1 MAYKN
6 QEDARAATKRHYESN
21 KAAYLERTR
30 LRREHAK
37 QFLIEIRQGLE
48 CCRCGYGNPVTLD
61 FHNRDPEKEKQL
73 DNAANKGWSDNR
85 VRAAIAE
92 CDVLCANC
100 HRIVHH
106 TPL

>member
-6 QEDARAATKRHYESN
+6 PEDARAATKRHYESN
-21 KAAYLERTR
+21 KPAYVERTR
-30 LRREHAK
+30 LRREHTK
-37 QFLIEIRQGLE
+37 NFLIDVREGLE
-48 CCRCGYGNPVTLD
+48 CRYCGYNNPVVLD
-61 FHNRDPEKEKQL
+61 FHNGDPEKEKQL
-73 DNAANKGWSDNR
+73 DNAAQKGWSDNR

-106 TPL
+106 APL